1 MYKILTRST
10 DVICEGYASSND
22 PYVLKGSCGV
32 KYRLILTDKDEN
44 QYPDVAIPN
53 SRWFSD
59 GQGGTDLGAWA
70 FAVIFF
76 AVLGWIF
83 YLAWRNGTN
92 PGQRPPGRRGYRGGG
107 GGGCGWG
114 PGWGP
119 GNNPPPPNT
128 ESNVKLSQSRQ
139 RFIAQKLHI

>member
-1 MYKILTRST
+1 MDY
-10 DVICEGYASSND
+10 
-22 PYVLKGSCGV
+22 
-32 KYRLILTDKDEN
+32 DKVN
-44 QYPDVAIPN
+44 F
-53 SRWFSD
+53 FS
-59 GQGGTDLGAWA
+59 WA

-92 PGQRPPGRRGYRGGG
+92 PGQRPPGRRGYSGGG
-107 GGGCGWG
+107 GGDGGWG

-128 ESNVKLSQSRQ
+128 ESNVKLSQSTKESLHRNYIF
-139 RFIAQKLHI
+139 RTHQKLAHSAQ